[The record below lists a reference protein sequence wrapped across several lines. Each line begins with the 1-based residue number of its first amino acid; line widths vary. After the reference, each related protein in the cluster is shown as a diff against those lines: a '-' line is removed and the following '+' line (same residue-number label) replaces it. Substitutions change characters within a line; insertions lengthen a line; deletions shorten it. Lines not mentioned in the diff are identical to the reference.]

1 MKSRKLAIVIV
12 GSLAFLFGV
21 TFAAWASGAGG
32 LLACCV
38 VENPGYGAIALQ
50 GTGTVVYSPGI
61 EGPPE
66 IPAYIDVKL
75 RLERGG
81 KFAFFELHLNQDI
94 FGLDN
99 YEITCL
105 ILNPNE
111 PKPTNDPG
119 SEAAVRVLVNEILGA
134 FFPGSGLDSYNT
146 WLVITRKSITVT
158 DGSAGGDIPETDRLA
173 AMGDIVVYVAN
184 SAKAR
189 LEYNTNCR
197 QY

>member
-1 MKSRKLAIVIV
+1 MKARKLAVVVV
-12 GSLAFLFGV
+12 GSLIFLFAV
-21 TFAAWASGAGG
+21 TFTAWAGGAGG
-32 LLACCV
+32 VYACCV
-38 VENPGYGAIALQ
+38 VKHHDGAIALN
-50 GTGTVVYSPGI
+50 GTAAIVWSP
-61 EGPPE
+61 PPSS
-66 IPAYIDVKL
+66 YIDVKL
-75 RLERGG
+75 RLE
-81 KFAFFELHLNQDI
+81 KKDNVAFFELHLDEDI
-94 FGLDN
+94 YGLDN
-99 YEITCL
+99 YECACL